1 MLIWFPDSANPRD
14 VRKIQ
19 ICLGFNQEKHPFLS
33 LIVASFGD
41 CRTQTEFY
49 NLMAETSMEVF
60 EESEVA
66 LETMPIHYVI
76 STRAVET
83 QNRQSCGKEEVDN
96 QMFLHVMEIYRLGD
110 NEVLIRTVE
119 TQVIVIALYTF

>member
-1 MLIWFPDSANPRD
+1 MLIWFPDSENPRN
-14 VRKIQ
+14 VTKIQ
-19 ICLGFNQEKHPFLS
+19 ICLGFNQGKHPFLP

-41 CRTQTEFY
+41 CRTQTESY

-76 STRAVET
+76 STHAVET
-83 QNRQSCGKEEVDN
+83 QNRQLCGKEEVDN
-96 QMFLHVMEIYRLGD
+96 QMFLHVMEI
-110 NEVLIRTVE
+110 N
-119 TQVIVIALYTF
+119 